1 MAVDTRSRTYS
12 IARFLNTRSAT
23 APAFSPDGRH
33 IAFLS
38 DITGVIQLWQVPV
51 NGGWPEQLTFTDDR
65 VMRAL
70 YAHHADEIVFGMDNG
85 GNERQQIYRLRDGDV
100 TVIAEDPAV
109 MHTLG
114 AISPDDRQVAF
125 VDNRR
130 NPAYFDAY
138 TANLD
143 GTNERR
149 VYEQDGSNFVTD
161 WSPDGRSLLIM
172 RRTGSLDADLYLLDL
187 ASGEATHLTP
197 HSPPVTYEQAQFAP
211 DSRSIYLIT
220 DHESEYNRAA
230 RMDLDTRRLEFLSE
244 DDHDVDWLR
253 LSPDG
258 HRLALVRNV
267 DGYGRGHVI
276 MLTTGESKPIPEI
289 PPGVVMEPAWS
300 HDSRLVTFTFSG
312 PKDNTNIWVWD
323 IDRET
328 CRHVTHVP
336 AGGIPR
342 DVFVAP
348 ELVYARSFD
357 GREIPAFLY
366 TPRATHP
373 PVVVSVHG
381 GPEGQAQP
389 LFSPVTQYFVN
400 RGYAVLT
407 PNVRGS
413 IGYGRT
419 YTHLDDVEKRMDSVA
434 DLDAIARWLRDS
446 GLVDG
451 DRMAVMGGSYGGFMV
466 LATLTTYPDLWAA
479 GVDIVGIANFETFL
493 QNTSAYRRH
502 WRIPEYGDPDRDAE
516 LLRRISP
523 INHMDRIAA
532 PLIVI
537 HGDNDPRVPLSEAEQ
552 VVEAVRRRGLRVEFL
567 RFADEGHGIVRLA
580 NKLAAYGAI
589 AKFLD
594 THLA

>member
-1 MAVDTRSRTYS
+1 MAIETRSRTYS
-12 IARFLNTRSAT
+12 ISRFLNTRSAT
-23 APAFSPDGRH
+23 SPTFSPDGRRV
-33 IAFLS
+33 AFLS

-51 NGGWPEQLTFTDDR
+51 DGGWPEQLTFSDDR

-70 YAHHADEIVFGMDNG
+70 YGHHTDEIVFGMDNG
-85 GNERQQIYRLRDGDV
+85 GNERQQIYCLRDGDV
-100 TVIAEDPAV
+100 TAIAVNPAV
-109 MHTLG
+109 MHTVG
-114 AISPDDRQVAF
+114 SISPDDRQIAF

-130 NPAYFDAY
+130 NPAYFDVY

-143 GTNERR
+143 GTNERC
-149 VYEQDGSNFVTD
+149 VYEQDGSNFVAD

-172 RRTGSLDADLYLLDL
+172 RRTGSLDAELCLLDL
-187 ASGEATHLTP
+187 ASGEAAYLTP
-197 HSPPVTYEQAQFAP
+197 HSAPVAYEQAQFSP

-220 DHESEYNRAA
+220 DQGSEYNRAA
-230 RMDLDTRRLEFLSE
+230 RMDPNTRQLEFITD
-244 DDHDVDWLR
+244 DDHNVDWLR

-258 HRLALVRNV
+258 KRLAMVRNL
-267 DGYGRGHVI
+267 DGYGHGHV
-276 MLTTGESKPIPEI
+276 LTLATGESKPVPGI

-300 HDSRLVTFTFSG
+300 RDSRMVAFVFSG
-312 PKDNTNIWVWD
+312 PRNNANIWVWELAG
-323 IDRET
+323 ET
-328 CRHVTHVP
+328 CRQVTHVA
-336 AGGIPR
+336 AGGIPQ
-342 DVFVAP
+342 DVFVEP
-348 ELVYARSFD
+348 ELVHVRSFD

-366 TPRATHP
+366 MPGATRP

-413 IGYGRT
+413 TGYGRA

-434 DLDAIARWLRDS
+434 DLEATARWLRES
-446 GLVDG
+446 GRVDG
-451 DRMAVMGGSYGGFMV
+451 DRMAIMGGSYGGFMV
-466 LATLTTYPDLWAA
+466 LAALTSYPDLWAA
-479 GVDIVGIANFETFL
+479 GVDIVGVANFETFL

-502 WRIPEYGDPDRDAE
+502 WRIPEYGDPDRDAA

-537 HGDNDPRVPLSEAEQ
+537 HGDNDPRVPLNEAEQ
-552 VVEAVRRRGLRVEFL
+552 VVEAARKRGLPVEFL
-567 RFADEGHGIVRLA
+567 HFTDEGHGIVRLA
-580 NKLAAYGAI
+580 NKLVAYGAI
-589 AKFLD
+589 AEFLD
-594 THLA
+594 TYLA